1 MISEYW
7 KTLEIA
13 QLIYSFL
20 LAPRAVWLLS
30 GQYRPTESEE
40 AVTGLGT
47 WARLGDVGLCCPQ
60 RGGPVEVHPLSEAAR
75 MHGRVYSQTFLLI
88 CCTTE
93 FFYLKRYF

>member
-1 MISEYW
+1 MIFEYW

-20 LAPRAVWLLS
+20 LAPQAVWLLS
-30 GQYRPTESEE
+30 CQYRPTECEE

-75 MHGRVYSQTFLLI
+75 MHSRVYLHTFLLV
-88 CCTTE
+88 CCATE
-93 FFYLKRYF
+93 PFYFRRYF